1 MKCLHVITGL
11 TYGGGETQL
20 VRITTQLKLR
30 GWDVR
35 VVSITPPKAYV
46 DELES
51 AGIPVTTLNI
61 TRKIPSTKLLRL
73 AQLIRNWQP
82 DVVHS
87 HMVHANIL
95 TRLTRLVAKIPVLIC
110 TAQNII
116 EKGQRGS
123 LKLRELFYRITDP
136 LCDITTQVSK
146 AGLKRYI
153 EIKAVPPHKMRYIP
167 NAVDTTKFY
176 PDKTYRSN
184 LRKELELDNYFIWL
198 SVGRL
203 VEAKDY
209 PSLFH
214 AFQKVLRKNRN
225 TRLIIVG
232 DGPLYSTL
240 RNLAIKLEID
250 QYVLFMGIRDDV
262 PRLMN
267 AADAFVM
274 SSEWE
279 GMPLVLQEAASCAL
293 PIVATDVGGNSEV
306 VIDQETGF
314 LVPPKNP
321 EALAQAMLK
330 LMNLPLQ
337 QRIAMGIKGRNY
349 MKNVYSLD
357 QIVNQWESL
366 YFELI
371 NKKQTK
377 HKANIIKH

>member
-1 MKCLHVITGL
+1 
-11 TYGGGETQL
+11 
-20 VRITTQLKLR
+20 
-30 GWDVR
+30 
-35 VVSITPPKAYV
+35 
-46 DELES
+46 
-51 AGIPVTTLNI
+51 
-61 TRKIPSTKLLRL
+61 
-73 AQLIRNWQP
+73 
-82 DVVHS
+82 
-87 HMVHANIL
+87 
-95 TRLTRLVAKIPVLIC
+95 
-110 TAQNII
+110 
-116 EKGQRGS
+116 
-123 LKLRELFYRITDP
+123 TDP

-153 EIKAVPPHKMRYIP
+153 DIKAVSPHKIRYIP
-167 NAVDTTKFY
+167 NAVDTTKFR
-176 PDKTYRSN
+176 PDKTYRIN
-184 LRKELELDNYFIWL
+184 LRKELELDNYFLWL

-225 TRLIIVG
+225 TRLMIAG

-250 QYVLFMGIRDDV
+250 QYVLFMGIRDDI

-306 VIDQETGF
+306 VIDEETGF

-330 LMNLPLQ
+330 LMNLPIQ

-349 MKNVYSLD
+349 MENVYSLD

-371 NKKQTK
+371 NKKQKK
-377 HKANIIKH
+377 HKANTTKY